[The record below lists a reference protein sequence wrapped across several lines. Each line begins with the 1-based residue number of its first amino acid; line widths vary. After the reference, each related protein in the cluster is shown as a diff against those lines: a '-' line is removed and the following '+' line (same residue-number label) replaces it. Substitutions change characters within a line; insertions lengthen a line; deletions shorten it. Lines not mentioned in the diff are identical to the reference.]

1 MKANILGG
9 AETKVSVQFKTQIRD
24 IATGRTVKESPWQKN
39 LVLDIG
45 LNGLAQDTSQTL
57 RCTPSSFGAKCL
69 IGDGTNANS
78 FASGAITF
86 TQSGTTITASAGFF
100 TSAMVGAIFKYG
112 TGTGGAEYYITAF
125 TDSTHVTV
133 DTSATVGTP
142 TIATVWMVQQTVLQN
157 LLFTTTTYENN
168 QNGTT
173 FSTNTVTHKR
183 TFVFA
188 HQNSSYN
195 VNEIGWNNGASNNKL
210 CGRAVLGSTDTVA
223 PTQFYVVVLQ
233 VTFTYTP
240 ASPTAVPDVGTGI
253 NVAGNAALEWFA
265 TGRIGSDGSVASG
278 EQTLDGTSANS
289 GTGNTQ
295 LATTTYTQ
303 NSGPATSNTLAFATA
318 IDLGTAS
325 FNYVAASRGVMQW
338 QVAANISTNGETA
351 FGVAVCSSTLHP
363 AFDVKLT
370 TPFVLPVGAFVPT
383 VTFQSTY
390 DRTLTN

>member
-1 MKANILGG
+1 MT
-9 AETKVSVQFKTQIRD
+9 TKVSVEYQTQIRD
-24 IATGRTVKESPWQKN
+24 VATGQIVKKSPWRKN

-57 RCTPSSFGAKCL
+57 RCAPSSFGAKCL
-69 IGDGTNANS
+69 IGDGTNPNS
-78 FASGAITF
+78 FASGAVTF
-86 TQSGTTITASAGFF
+86 TQAGTTITASANFF

-112 TGTGGAEYYITAF
+112 TGSAGAEYYITAF
-125 TDSTHVTV
+125 TDAQHVTV
-133 DTSATVGTP
+133 DTSATVGSP
-142 TIATVWMVQQTVLQN
+142 TVATIWMVQQTVLQN
-157 LLFTTTTYENN
+157 LLFTSNVYEAN

-188 HQNSSYN
+188 HQNSPYN

-210 CGRAVLGSTDTVA
+210 CGRAVLGATDTVSV
-223 PTQFYVVVLQ
+223 TQFYVVVLQ

-240 ASPTAVPDVGTGI
+240 GSPTAVPDVGTGI
-253 NVAGNAALEWFA
+253 NVAGNAMLEWWA
-265 TGRIGSDGSVASG
+265 TGRIASDGSVTGGNAV
-278 EQTLDGTSANS
+278 LDGI
-289 GTGNTQ
+289 GFDTGFIE

-303 NSGPATSNTLAFATA
+303 NSSVQTSNTLAFATS
-318 IDLGTAS
+318 ISLGSGS
-325 FNYVAASRGVMQW
+325 FNYVAASRGVMQM

-351 FGVAVCSSTLHP
+351 FGVAVSETAQHP

-370 TPFVLPVGAFVPT
+370 TPFTLPVGAFVPT